1 MEIVVGGI
9 LEKEGKYLLVQES
22 KKKCYGKWN
31 VPAGHLD
38 FNENILE
45 GAKREIFEECG
56 CKVEITG
63 LLKVYNKV
71 SEDRI
76 FLALTFSTNIIE
88 GNVHVDKKEI
98 LDAKWFSYEEIVNMK
113 DELRSYNFIV
123 NAVKAHKEG
132 KIIDLDIIGIEPAN

>member
-1 MEIVVGGI
+1 M
-9 LEKEGKYLLVQES
+9 
-22 KKKCYGKWN
+22 
-31 VPAGHLD
+31 
-38 FNENILE
+38 E

-76 FLALTFSTNIIE
+76 FLALTFSTDIIE